1 MTPNTPA
8 AVRVA
13 ALQMISTPELERN
26 LETAERLV
34 QRAAAEGAELV
45 LLPEYFCLMGH
56 KDTDKLAI
64 AEAYG
69 HGPIQTFLSEVAA
82 SNQVNIV
89 AGTLP
94 LKVPEVDLPDATP
107 RVFNSSLAF
116 DSTGQ
121 CVARYDKIHLFCFNK
136 GAESY
141 DEARVL
147 KAGNTPVVAELA
159 GLNVGLSVCYDL
171 RFPELYRRMGQLQ
184 GPLDLIL
191 MPAAFTYTTG
201 RAHWEVLMRA
211 RAIENQCYVLA
222 CGQGGLHP
230 NGRRTYGHSMLVNAW
245 GEVEA
250 VQADGEGVV
259 MGTVDPAKMNDIR
272 ASLPALTHR
281 VL

>member
-1 MTPNTPA
+1 MINPRR

-13 ALQMISTPELERN
+13 ALQMISTPVLQQN
-26 LETAERLV
+26 LDMAERLV
-34 QRAAAEGAELV
+34 QRAAAEGAELL

-64 AEAYG
+64 AEAMG
-69 HGPIQTFLSEVAA
+69 HGPIQTWLSEVAA
-82 SNQVNIV
+82 SNRVNLV

-94 LKVPEVDLPDATP
+94 LKVPEPELPNATP

-116 DSTGQ
+116 DSNGR
-121 CVARYDKIHLFCFNK
+121 CVARYDKIHLFCFHK
-136 GAESY
+136 GTESY

-147 KAGNTPVVAELA
+147 KAGDTPVVAELA

-171 RFPELYRRMGQLQ
+171 RFPELYRRMGAMA
-184 GPLDLIL
+184 GALDLIL

-201 RAHWEVLMRA
+201 HAHWEVLMRA

-250 VQADGEGVV
+250 VQVDGEGVV
-259 MGTVDPAKMNDIR
+259 MGTVDPAKMMDIR